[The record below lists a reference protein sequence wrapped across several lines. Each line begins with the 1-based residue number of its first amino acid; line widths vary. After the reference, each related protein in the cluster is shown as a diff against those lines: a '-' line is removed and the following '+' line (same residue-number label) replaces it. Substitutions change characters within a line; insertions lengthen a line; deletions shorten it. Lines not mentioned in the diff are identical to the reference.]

1 MRSPAPA
8 RGARRAQMLLR
19 PAAIPPAGHKEH
31 TRDGTAQHSPDTAG
45 RDLQGSSGEPS
56 PGWQSSQ
63 PRGQDSRQPLGG
75 ICRVTLPKGWQDTLA
90 PWKPHRAAMSRLG
103 SFPDFFFCT
112 HPPPPNC
119 TSLTMLGQGGSQ
131 TPCIPLAQPPP
142 APGTEKG
149 EKQKNPLILT
159 VKTKCV
165 TSVTNW
171 PA

>member
-112 HPPPPNC
+112 PPPPKLYELNNAGPGRKPDP
-119 TSLTMLGQGGSQ
+119 LHPPGSA
-131 TPCIPLAQPPP
+131 TPCPRD
-142 APGTEKG
+142 
-149 EKQKNPLILT
+149 
-159 VKTKCV
+159 
-165 TSVTNW
+165 
-171 PA
+171 